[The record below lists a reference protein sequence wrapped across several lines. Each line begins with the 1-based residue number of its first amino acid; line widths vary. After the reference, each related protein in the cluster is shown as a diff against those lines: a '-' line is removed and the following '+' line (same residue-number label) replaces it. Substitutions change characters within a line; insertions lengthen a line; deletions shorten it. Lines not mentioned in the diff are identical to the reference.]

1 MLIEGKTIFVEGYD
15 SAVLGFTDDG
25 RVVYSKIKMIEAT
38 GLSFIEA
45 VEHCDVNIWSA
56 HIGGLAPIYVNDFD
70 SDMELIKTVRDAE

>member
-1 MLIEGKTIFVEGYD
+1 MLVMNKTIFVEGYD

-56 HIGGLAPIYVNDFD
+56 HIGEFGPIYLNDFD
-70 SDMELIKTVRDAE
+70 SDLEIIKEYSNAE